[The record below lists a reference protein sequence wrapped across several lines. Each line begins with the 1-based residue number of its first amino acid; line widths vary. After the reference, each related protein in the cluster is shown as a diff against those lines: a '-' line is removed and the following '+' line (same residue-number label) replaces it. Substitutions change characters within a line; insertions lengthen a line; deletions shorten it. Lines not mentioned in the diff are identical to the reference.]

1 LALQQTRPT
10 QPRPAAQQS
19 GDIAIIRFLRD
30 TLEELRKVV
39 WPTPNELYRYT
50 VVVIVTVV
58 VIGLFIG
65 LVDFTLHSV
74 AVKYI
79 YKTVTK

>member
-1 LALQQTRPT
+1 MALSAARRDQQESRIV
-10 QPRPAAQQS
+10 S
-19 GDIAIIRFLRD
+19 FFRD
-30 TLEELRKVV
+30 TFEELRKVV